1 MNSGIARFVSALG
14 LMVGAAACSAKAP
27 TQPTP
32 ATTTSP
38 APATPAAIVLSAPTP
53 VTPTNGATTNGWPT
67 FTVTDAVRSGSPAAP
82 LVYRFDV
89 ATGAD
94 FGTIALTA
102 TVSETPN
109 QTNFTP
115 AQGQAPPPQ
124 TALFWRVIAIDPI
137 NVVASKPSAV
147 QSFTYAAPPSMAAT
161 LSTQEGAVLWPGA
174 QPPGNPG
181 HATLGNAWDVGTR
194 TSFDGADVSQ
204 PRARRTSRLRSPRSR
219 ARSTGCHRLDAQQRL
234 SNRGRVLPV
243 RGRHRVS
250 ISVHGAHRRPMGSG
264 PQGRRVGTVRK
275 RGCVDGWAP
284 TQRGWL

>member
-53 VTPTNGATTNGWPT
+53 VTPANGATTNGWPT
-67 FTVTDAVRSGSPAAP
+67 FTVTDAVRSGLPAAP

-147 QSFTYAAPPSMAAT
+147 AELHLRGAAEHGDAEHPGRGRALAG
-161 LSTQEGAVLWPGA
+161 LSRPGI
-174 QPPGNPG
+174 PGMRRWGMPG
-181 HATLGNAWDVGTR
+181 TWTR
-194 TSFDGADVSQ
+194 TSFDGA
-204 PRARRTSRLRSPRSR
+204 TFLSPSSKNF
-219 ARSTGCHRLDAQQRL
+219 ASSISSIAG
-234 SNRGRVLPV
+234 SI
-243 RGRHRVS
+243 HRVPS
-250 ISVHGAHRRPMGSG
+250 IG
-264 PQGRRVGTVRK
+264 
-275 RGCVDGWAP
+275 
-284 TQRGWL
+284 